1 MFNYGNKSKPNYAF
15 IDGQNL
21 HQSIKEQGWVL
32 DYNKFRIYLK
42 EKYKVSKAYI
52 FIGYISEN
60 QDLYTELQEQGYL
73 LKFKPVL
80 HKENGLK
87 QGNVD
92 ADLALNIMRYYPEY
106 SSAVIVTS
114 DGDFDTTVRYL
125 RKKKKLEIVLSPN
138 INKCSALLKI
148 EAQDKIDFVSN
159 LRNKVEKTLVNI
171 DINEKAP
178 LEDETSRSALS

>member
-1 MFNYGNKSKPNYAF
+1 MPTKIEKIKPNYAF

-21 HQSIKEQGWVL
+21 YQSIKEQNWEL
-32 DYNKFRIYLK
+32 DYRKFRVYLK
-42 EKYKVSKAYI
+42 EKYKVEKAYI

-60 QDLYTELQEQGYL
+60 QDLYTELQESGFL

-80 HKENGLK
+80 HKEHGIK

-92 ADLALNIMRYYPEY
+92 ADLALNVMRYYSEY
-106 SSAVIVTS
+106 ENAVIVTS

-125 RKKKKLEIVLSPN
+125 RKKKKLGIVLSPN

-159 LRNKVEKTLVNI
+159 FRGKVEKL
-171 DINEKAP
+171 K
-178 LEDETSRSALS
+178 L

>member
-1 MFNYGNKSKPNYAF
+1 MEKIKPNYAF

-21 HQSIKEQGWVL
+21 YQGIQEQNWIL
-32 DYNKFRIYLK
+32 DYFKFRIYLK
-42 EKYKVSKAYI
+42 EKYKVEKAYM

-60 QDLYTELQEQGYL
+60 QDLYTELQEFGFL

-92 ADLALNIMRYYPEY
+92 ADLVLNIMRYYSEY
-106 SSAVIVTS
+106 SRAVIVTS
-114 DGDFDTTVRYL
+114 DGDFDTTVKYL

-138 INKCSALLKI
+138 FDKCSALLKI
-148 EAQDKIDFVSN
+148 EAQDKIDFIN
-159 LRNKVEKTLVNI
+159 NFKGKVERINI
-171 DINEKAP
+171 INEKAP
-178 LEDETSRSALS
+178 LEDETSRSAFS

>member
-1 MFNYGNKSKPNYAF
+1 MEYINTKIKPNYAF

-21 HQSIKEQGWVL
+21 YQSIREQGWEL
-32 DYNKFRIYLK
+32 DYRKFRIYLK
-42 EKYKVSKAYI
+42 EKYMVIKAYL
-52 FIGYISEN
+52 FIGYIPEN
-60 QDLYTELQEQGYL
+60 QDLYIELQESGYL

-80 HKENGLK
+80 HKELGIK

-92 ADLALNIMRYYPEY
+92 ADLVLNIMRYYVEY
-106 SSAVIVTS
+106 GNAVIVTS
-114 DGDFDTTVRYL
+114 DGDFDTTIRYL
-125 RKKKKLEIVLSPN
+125 RKKKKLCIVLSPN

-148 EAQDKIDFVSN
+148 EAQEKIDFISN
-159 LRNKVEKTLVNI
+159 FRNKVEKVK

>member
-1 MFNYGNKSKPNYAF
+1 MKGNENSKPNYAF

-21 HQSIKEQGWVL
+21 HQSIREQNWTL
-32 DYNKFRIYLK
+32 DYKKFRIYLK
-42 EKYKVSKAYI
+42 EKYKVEKAYL

-60 QDLYTELQEQGYL
+60 RDLYDELQEAGFL

-80 HKENGLK
+80 HKEFGIK

-92 ADLALNIMRYYPEY
+92 ADLVLNIMRYYPEY
-106 SSAVIVTS
+106 RSVVIVTS
-114 DGDFDTTVRYL
+114 DGDFDTTVKFL
-125 RKKKKLEIVLSPN
+125 RKKKKLEVVLSPN

-148 EAQDKIDFVSN
+148 AAQEKIDFVNNFRS
-159 LRNKVEKTLVNI
+159 KVEKTME
-171 DINEKAP
+171 NEKAP